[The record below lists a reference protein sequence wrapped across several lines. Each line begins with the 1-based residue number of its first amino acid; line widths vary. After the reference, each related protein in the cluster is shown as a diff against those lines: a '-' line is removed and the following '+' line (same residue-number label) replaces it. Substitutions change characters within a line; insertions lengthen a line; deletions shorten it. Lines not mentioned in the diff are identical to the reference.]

1 MIKDMVKRDL
11 VPRYRLT
18 GNLLSHALL
27 PALLCGL
34 GGLMLLP
41 VGAMVALSAKDNG
54 AAYASLMQQTRLL
67 PVMGVSLL
75 VALATT
81 VGHVLVA
88 GLTAYGLSRYKLPA
102 WVKLLYLL
110 TMMVPV
116 QVNLVPL
123 FFLMRELH
131 WIDTPWALVV
141 PGWFGAFGFLFL
153 AEWMDG
159 IPQTLDEAARL
170 DGCTPL
176 QTWWHVIMPICRPA
190 LVTIG
195 LLLFINTWNSF
206 VWPLLVTHSP
216 QWQTL
221 PVAIAA
227 LKSSYREAI
236 DWPVIMAACT
246 LSTIPLVLLFAL
258 GQKAL
263 LGGMLAG
270 SVKE

>member
-1 MIKDMVKRDL
+1 MS
-11 VPRYRLT
+11 VPLFR
-18 GNLLSHALL
+18 LLSRPVLITLL
-27 PALLCGL
+27 VWL
-34 GGLMLLP
+34 GVLMLLP
-41 VGAMVALSAKDNG
+41 LGVMVQMSLADGG
-54 AAYASLMQQTRLL
+54 AAYGSLLQQTRLL
-67 PVMGVSLL
+67 SVMGMSLA
-75 VALATT
+75 VAVATT
-81 VGHVLVA
+81 LGHVLVA
-88 GLTAYGLSRYKLPA
+88 GLTAYGLSRYRLPS
-102 WVKLLYLL
+102 WVKLAYLL

-159 IPQTLDEAARL
+159 IPRSLDEAARL

-176 QTWWHVIMPICRPA
+176 QTWWYVIMPVCRPA

-246 LSTIPLVLLFAL
+246 LSTVPLAVLFAM

>member
-1 MIKDMVKRDL
+1 MISRRLPTVLLLMAL
-11 VPRYRLT
+11 LLT
-18 GNLLSHALL
+18 GVLSVA
-27 PALLCGL
+27 
-34 GGLMLLP
+34 P
-41 VGAMVALSAKDNG
+41 VGVMIVQSLTSPGHTLSLE
-54 AAYASLMQQTRLL
+54 AYTRLWQQTPLVS
-67 PVMGVSLL
+67 VMVMSVVIAVL
-75 VALATT
+75 TT
-81 VGHVLVA
+81 AGHLLVA
-88 GLTAYGLSRYKLPA
+88 GLTAYGLSRTNLPGKPWLKL
-102 WVKLLYLL
+102 VYLV
-110 TMMVPV
+110 TMMIPV

-131 WIDTPWALVV
+131 WLDTPMALVI

-159 IPQTLDEAARL
+159 IPTSLDEAARL

-176 QTWWHVIMPICRPA
+176 QTWWRVIMPMCRPA

-206 VWPLLVTHSP
+206 VWPLLVMQSP

-221 PVAIAA
+221 PVAIAS

-236 DWPVIMAACT
+236 DWPVVMAACT
-246 LSTIPLVLLFAL
+246 VSTVPLLVLFAC

-263 LGGMLAG
+263 LGGMVAG